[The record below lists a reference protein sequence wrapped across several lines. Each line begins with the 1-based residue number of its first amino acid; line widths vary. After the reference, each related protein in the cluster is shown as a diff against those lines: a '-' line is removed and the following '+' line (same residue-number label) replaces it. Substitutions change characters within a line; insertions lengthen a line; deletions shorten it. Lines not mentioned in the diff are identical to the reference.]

1 MRMLSCLLG
10 LLAGILLG
18 TPLAAQDFPTR
29 PIHIIAPFGPG
40 TATDTVA
47 RVVAAEMSRRTG
59 QSVVVDN
66 RPGAEGQIGAQA
78 AATAAPD
85 GYTIFVTTQTTQ
97 AINQHVYKTLPY
109 DPVKSFA
116 PISGLSSGAQI
127 VMVRNDLPVKSIPE
141 LIALARAQPGKLT
154 FGSGNGS
161 ARGAAELFRIMA
173 KVDLLGVPYKTQPQV
188 VADLLGD
195 RIDMTFSD
203 FTVGLPPVRDG
214 RARGLAVTS
223 PERYPGLEQF
233 PTVAESGLPGYESRP
248 WNAAYAP
255 AGTPRP
261 IIDKLNQLIRE
272 AVASEVLSDA
282 AAHDA
287 CRAFSG
293 LAGGV
298 GGVAGE
304 GNREMGRD
312 RPHRRDEGTLSQRDM
327 KPSSPCD

>member
-1 MRMLSCLLG
+1 MSVSWRRSRRRRT
-10 LLAGILLG
+10 I
-18 TPLAAQDFPTR
+18 PTE

-47 RVVAAEMSRRTG
+47 RVIAAELTRLTG
-59 QSVVVDN
+59 QAAVVDN
-66 RPGAEGQIGAQA
+66 KPGAEGQIGAQA

-97 AINQHVYKTLPY
+97 SINQHVYKNLPY

-116 PISGLSSGAQI
+116 PISGLSGGAQMVI
-127 VMVRNDLPVKSIPE
+127 VRNDLPVKTIPE

-161 ARGAAELFRIMA
+161 ARGAAELFKIMA

-188 VADLLGD
+188 IADLLGG
-195 RIDMTFSD
+195 RIDVTFSD

-223 PERYPGLEQF
+223 PQRYPGARA
-233 PTVAESGLPGYESRP
+233 VPGGRRVRCRAMTSRP
-248 WNAAYAP
+248 WNAVYAP

-261 IIDKLNQLIRE
+261 IIDKLNKLIRE
-272 AVASEVLSDA
+272 AVASEAYRRLLSTTLAVPFPGSPEELA
-282 AAHDA
+282 AFQASETVKWGEIV
-287 CRAFSG
+287 R
-293 LAGGV
+293 
-298 GGVAGE
+298 VAGMQE
-304 GNREMGRD
+304 
-312 RPHRRDEGTLSQRDM
+312 P
-327 KPSSPCD
+327 

>member
-18 TPLAAQDFPTR
+18 TPLAAQDFPNR

-127 VMVRNDLPVKSIPE
+127 VMVRNDLPVKTIPE

-223 PERYPGLEQF
+223 LERYPGLEQF

-261 IIDKLNQLIRE
+261 IIDKLNRLIRE
-272 AVASEVLSDA
+272 AVASESYQTLLRTTLGVPFPGSPEELA
-282 AAHDA
+282 AWQDKEIVKWGEIV
-287 CRAFSG
+287 RI
-293 LAGGV
+293 AG
-298 GGVAGE
+298 
-304 GNREMGRD
+304 
-312 RPHRRDEGTLSQRDM
+312 M
-327 KPSSPCD
+327 KEP